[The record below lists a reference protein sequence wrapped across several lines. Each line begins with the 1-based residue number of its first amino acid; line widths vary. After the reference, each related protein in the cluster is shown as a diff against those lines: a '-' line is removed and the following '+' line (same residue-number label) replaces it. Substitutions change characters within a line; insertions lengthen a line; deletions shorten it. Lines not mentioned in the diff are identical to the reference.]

1 MPARRPSVAPL
12 GLAFLAVAAMPALLR
27 SRRARRPRTQ
37 GRELQAYRRTLADLT
52 TRIDEELTSMGDLV
66 DALRRRDAEPD
77 EAILA
82 LEAGEDKLDLAAEEL
97 RDMLAPEELHGLHA
111 EYEASLERALRGV
124 VTAERGCTITAMP
137 HRPPEDEEPLA
148 YWKRGHLNILHARLR
163 MRELVAVLLV
173 WEPGMPAEATVAA
186 RLGRDR

>member
-1 MPARRPSVAPL
+1 MPARRPPVLL
-12 GLAFLAVAAMPALLR
+12 GLVPLVVALAPTLLGA
-27 SRRARRPRTQ
+27 RRRRRPRTH

-77 EAILA
+77 EALLA
-82 LEAGEDKLDLAAEEL
+82 LETGEEKLDLAAEEL

-111 EYEASLERALRGV
+111 EYEASLERALRGI

-163 MRELVAVLLV
+163 MRELVAVLLS

-186 RLGRDR
+186 RLGRVR